1 MRKVFLYTP
10 WCEQGLSY
18 DAKVI
23 ENICLKNKITPFI
36 TYRNKRKIKWD
47 CNFIPVRKIHKL
59 INPNDIF
66 FCFERFPK
74 RHLKKILNK
83 TNHSYLMINYEYY
96 LVEENNYH
104 KLFTKIFCKSKIAF
118 QGCKKDG
125 LQNSI
130 YLPWI
135 LWNFPISQPIKCN
148 KIVNVLF
155 NGGTGGLNDRRNFE
169 SIIYLIKNYSNNDVN
184 FTLKFTSKIRRW
196 TKKILKKNMNLIK
209 SDDRIILICENYD
222 RSQYQQLLNNNDI
235 NLAPSK
241 FEGFGLT
248 LLEALHSRVPTITI
262 NHSPMNEIITHGE
275 NGICISANEVGKIQ
289 KQPIYEI
296 NKKEF
301 VLEFSNLIKKPNKI
315 NEMKTNA
322 ALYIE
327 KNNNH
332 FVKTIMQL
340 FNSNN

>member
-1 MRKVFLYTP
+1 MRKAFLYTP

-23 ENICLKNKITPFI
+23 ENICLKNKIKHFI

-47 CNFIPVRKIHKL
+47 CKFISVRKISKIITH
-59 INPNDIF
+59 NDIF

-74 RHLKKILNK
+74 WYLKKIINK

-96 LVEENNYH
+96 NPEENNYH
-104 KLFTKIFCKSKIAF
+104 KLFKKIFCKSKIAF
-118 QGCKKDG
+118 QGCMEDG
-125 LQNSI
+125 LNNST

-135 LWNFPISQPIKCN
+135 LWNFPILQPTKCN

-155 NGGTGGLNDRRNFE
+155 NGGTGGFKDRRNFE
-169 SIIYLIKNYSNNDVN
+169 SIIYLIKNYSQDNVR

-196 TKKILKKNMNLIK
+196 TKKILQKNIHLIN
-209 SDDRIILICENYD
+209 SDDRIILICENYN
-222 RSQYQQLLNNNDI
+222 RKQYQELLNKNDI

-248 LLEALHSRVPTITI
+248 LLEALYSRIPTITI
-262 NHSPMNEIITHGE
+262 NNSPMNEIIQHNE
-275 NGICISANEVGKIQ
+275 NGLCISATEIDKIR
-289 KQPIYEI
+289 KQPICEI

-301 VLEFSNLIKKPNKI
+301 LIEFSKLILQPNKI
-315 NEMKTNA
+315 NKMKVKTS
-322 ALYIE
+322 LYIE
-327 KNNNH
+327 NNKKNFIN
-332 FVKTIMQL
+332 TITSI